1 MLSMLVGSSVLI
13 AGLCLLHFFFRG
25 RVRASVIYGLWL
37 LVPLRL
43 FLFPVFTFFFGD
55 VTWNSGFSAIC
66 WANRA
71 AQWLVEKM
79 PDSVREAWQ
88 ETGAARID
96 LASFRVPWWFF
107 VLWFAGFL
115 GVLLWS
121 AVVNE
126 RFRRRLY
133 NTRVTL
139 GREQTGEGGKSY
151 CTIYKAPHLVSP
163 CVFKV
168 RSERGIYLTET
179 IAEDERMQEYVLAH
193 ELTHLRRRDIF
204 WGQVRVLLLACFW
217 FHPLVWVMAVLSK
230 RDCELS
236 CDEKAIKRLGESKR
250 RYYGYVL
257 LRMVNISRPASDVVS
272 TATTM
277 VSGKRGLRQRII
289 NIAGGEKNLFLSLA
303 VAMAVLALALPTS
316 FVSRADIRG
325 LSPEE
330 TVRQAVYYENQ
341 HDQEGVDSLTLEDD
355 IQESLPSADTEI
367 IYESQI
373 VTGEQ
378 PMEDDIQ
385 DPDPLPFVNPDINY
399 ENQSVIRVK
408 SCREVTGDTRYDW
421 GGEQGEYYDR
431 AVCLLEY
438 VQEYEEDYPE
448 EETWETE
455 MPEGLGEEVQRE
467 VWSLVKEN
475 RDSDW
480 KIIRK
485 GMVGQPASEG

>member
-43 FLFPVFTFFFGD
+43 FLFPVFTFLFGE
-55 VTWNSGFSAIC
+55 VTRNSGFSAIC

-79 PDSVREAWQ
+79 PDSVREVWQ

-107 VLWFAGFL
+107 VLWFVGFL
-115 GVLLWS
+115 GVILWS

-168 RSERGIYLTET
+168 RSERGIYLTEA
-179 IAEDERMQEYVLAH
+179 IAEDQGMQEYVLAH

-204 WGQVRVLLLACFW
+204 WGQIRVLLLACFW
-217 FHPLVWVMAVLSK
+217 FHPLVWVMAVVSK

-257 LRMVNISRPASDVVS
+257 LRMVSISRPASDVVS

-277 VSGKRGLRQRII
+277 VSGKRGLRQRIK
-289 NIAGGEKNLFLSLA
+289 NIAGGEKSLFLSLA

-341 HDQEGVDSLTLEDD
+341 NDQAGVDSLTLE
-355 IQESLPSADTEI
+355 
-367 IYESQI
+367 
-373 VTGEQ
+373 V
-378 PMEDDIQ
+378 DIQ

-399 ENQSVIRVK
+399 GNQSVIRVK

-421 GGEQGEYYDR
+421 GGKQGEYYDR

-480 KIIRK
+480 KIIGK
-485 GMVGQPASEG
+485 GVVGQPASGE